1 MNKQKK
7 NGTRCH
13 DLFLYFIFIFYLEPT
28 VREQPD
34 GNDSR
39 QYYDNFFESDILKLC
54 SKFFQSNYET
64 LWQRHIKDTLFLKI
78 LQTWWINVGANY
90 HLHNNPSLLFEEIS
104 PRHCFIT
111 ACFFFSQ
118 INLVFKFSLVM
129 IW

>member
-64 LWQRHIKDTLFLKI
+64 L
-78 LQTWWINVGANY
+78 
-90 HLHNNPSLLFEEIS
+90 
-104 PRHCFIT
+104 
-111 ACFFFSQ
+111 
-118 INLVFKFSLVM
+118 
-129 IW
+129 